1 MLPAVQQLC
10 PGCTAGS
17 TVLLALALCR
27 VQVADLQQALEAAHA
42 EHMDYEFLQ
51 LQLQEYEAASEQQTQ
66 ASPKL
71 VPLQPFS
78 PSGVMRGAL
87 STPVLAWWEWTF
99 TVTHTHLSCIVTP
112 CLGHAL

>member
-1 MLPAVQQLC
+1 MLALMLSAIQQLC
-10 PGCTAGS
+10 PGCTADS

-66 ASPKL
+66 ASPEL
-71 VPLQPFS
+71 VPVQPSS
-78 PSGVMRGAL
+78 PSGVMRGQV
-87 STPVLAWWEWTF
+87 STAMLTWQKWAC
-99 TVTHTHLSCIVTP
+99 TVMHTH
-112 CLGHAL
+112 